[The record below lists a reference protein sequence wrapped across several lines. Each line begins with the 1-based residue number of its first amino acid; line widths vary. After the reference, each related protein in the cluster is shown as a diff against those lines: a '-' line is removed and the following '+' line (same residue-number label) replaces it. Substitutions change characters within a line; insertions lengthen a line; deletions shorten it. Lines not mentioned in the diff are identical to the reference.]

1 MKRIIMT
8 SLALALLIVALP
20 AQMGAHQHRAM
31 PEKGEMKGMH
41 EMAACMEELKLT
53 DAQKQKFETARSTF
67 EKQQNTLEAEIKN
80 LRLDVADAMKAE
92 NVKRVKELNQQIT
105 TKQLQM
111 KNARVDLWA
120 SHMKELSPE
129 QKEIMKKHMAKM
141 GGMMGGKGQFHSA
154 RGHKGGHGMGGCMSS
169 QDDCE
174 DCGGERQYKN
184 RK

>member
-1 MKRIIMT
+1 MT

-141 GGMMGGKGQFHSA
+141 GGMMGGKGQFNSA
-154 RGHKGGHGMGGCMSS
+154 RMHKGGQGMGGCMSP
-169 QDDCE
+169 QDDCD
-174 DCGGERQYKN
+174 DCGGERQHKN

>member
-1 MKRIIMT
+1 
-8 SLALALLIVALP
+8 
-20 AQMGAHQHRAM
+20 
-31 PEKGEMKGMH
+31 
-41 EMAACMEELKLT
+41 
-53 DAQKQKFETARSTF
+53 ARSTF

-169 QDDCE
+169 QDDCGN
-174 DCGGERQYKN
+174 CGGEKQHKN
-184 RK
+184 KN